1 MRKLSLGYGDGRQE
15 VQIPDENLQAVLLP
29 KEPREQKEEAEILR
43 EALKHPIG
51 SRRLRELVSA
61 KEKIAVITSDIT
73 RPMPTSRTMPVLLEE
88 LMAGGARLENITLV
102 FGLGIHRRHT
112 EQEKRRLAGDWVYEN
127 LRCVDGDPK
136 DCVLLGVTS
145 RGTPVEITREVAG
158 ADRIVC
164 LGNIEYHYF
173 AGYSGGGKALLPG
186 VASRNA
192 IQKNHS
198 LMTEPGAKSG
208 NLMGNPLR
216 EDIEEASALCKLDFI
231 LNVVL
236 NKEKKIVRAVAGD
249 PVKAHRKGCKYID
262 SHYKREL
269 GKAAD
274 IVLVSQG
281 GTPKDLNLYQMQK
294 ALNHA
299 ACGVRRGG
307 IIIAVGEL
315 KEGLGEPAFEQ
326 WMLEAKTPKEI
337 TERLKKGFCLGGHKA
352 AAIASVLE
360 KAEIYLVS
368 GLPDQLA
375 KNLFMHP
382 FSSAQEALETAF
394 QNLGE
399 KASVVVMPQGGSV
412 LPYIK

>member
-88 LMAGGARLENITLV
+88 LMAGGARPENITLV

-127 LRCVDGDPK
+127 LRCVDGDSK

-208 NLMGNPLR
+208 SLMGNPLR

-262 SHYKREL
+262 FHYKREL
-269 GKAAD
+269 GEAAD

-337 TERLKKGFCLGGHKA
+337 TERLKRGFCLGGHKA
-352 AAIASVLE
+352 AAIAAVLE
-360 KAEIYLVS
+360 KADIYLVS
-368 GLPDQLA
+368 RLPDQLT

-394 QNLGE
+394 QKLGG
-399 KASVVVMPQGGSV
+399 KASVVVMPQGGAV